1 MSLSGH
7 LLKQTNGSY
16 MGSMPPPDQMP
27 IQTPQTPGG
36 GGFPGHVMDGQSSQW
51 GSHHGS
57 QMLGFGYGSQATPRF
72 TQWSEERVAMMQS
85 RLNKKLGP
93 EYISQRPGG
102 GGSKFTYVPYLLRP
116 YANPQL
122 CGRME
127 RCAPRWGDRH

>member
-7 LLKQTNGSY
+7 LIKQMNGSY
-16 MGSMPPPDQMP
+16 LGSMPPPDQMP

-36 GGFPGHVMDGQSSQW
+36 GGFPSHLIDGHNSQW

-57 QMLGFGYGSQATPRF
+57 QMMGFGYGSQATPRF
-72 TQWSEERVAMMQS
+72 TQWSEERVAMMQA

-102 GGSKFTYVPYLLRP
+102 GGSKFTYVQLLSNAMR
-116 YANPQL
+116 
-122 CGRME
+122 
-127 RCAPRWGDRH
+127 